1 MSNDSHKIEH
11 AQSRLRAL
19 AMRQDSHIKQF
30 PVIAS
35 SLHAERVT
43 LAVSD
48 DVAEEE
54 VFCSRLIGVGM
65 EGFRTTRGAVVGH
78 RFVVVR
84 THLGRSGLPKVA
96 YIRTLGSKGR
106 YHQITWREKQRAWV
120 DLNAGGRI
128 KRLHR
133 FFRMQASG
141 HPLEGRRGMREAANI
156 HGRVFLREHFTV
168 KQVIEADNVTG
179 APEKIAVL
187 YDRSTSDP
195 EDSEESED
203 LVLDKQTNSWRG
215 HVNAVYTILA

>member
-1 MSNDSHKIEH
+1 MSNDSHKIER
-11 AQSRLRAL
+11 AYNRLRAL
-19 AMRQDSHIKQF
+19 AMRQDSHVKQF

-54 VFCSRLIGVGM
+54 TFCSRLIGVGM

-84 THLGRSGLPKVA
+84 THLGRSGLPKVV

-128 KRLHR
+128 KRLHQ

-141 HPLEGRRGMREAANI
+141 HPLEGRRGTREAANI

-168 KQVIEADNVTG
+168 KQVIEADSVTG
-179 APEKIAVL
+179 APERIAVL
-187 YDRSTSDP
+187 YDP
-195 EDSEESED
+195 EDQEEPETED
-203 LVLDKQTNSWRG
+203 LVLDKPTNSWLG
-215 HVNAVYTILA
+215 HANAVYTILA